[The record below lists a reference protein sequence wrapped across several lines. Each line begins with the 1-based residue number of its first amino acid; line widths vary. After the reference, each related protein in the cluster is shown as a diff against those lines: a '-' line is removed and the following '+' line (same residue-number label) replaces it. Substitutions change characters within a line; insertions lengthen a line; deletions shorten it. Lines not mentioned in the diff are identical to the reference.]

1 MDAAGTAHW
10 YLTQEARAM
19 LTRLALVR
27 PFAVHETMVPA
38 AALSPVAQ
46 VAIERVL
53 IGGRRELR
61 TAILGYLRWLA
72 GPGRRA
78 PVDVAQRRF
87 TRLRLRFGNAL
98 TQFDLFT
105 EVITQ
110 RSEAQTGVW
119 LSGLDELA
127 KDALALPGYDLDAPP
142 AIVYLSR
149 GAGAAIR
156 RARTRL
162 PGGAKNPAAI
172 IKVPRERM
180 VGHGIA
186 ASLVHEC
193 GHQAAALLCL
203 VEGLRKH
210 LAAAPQT
217 RADPEVWRY
226 WQLWISEIV
235 ADLWSVAKLGVAAT
249 VGLMGVVSLPRWA
262 VFRPSGDDPHPVP
275 WLRVQLSAA
284 IGAALYPDQQWSR
297 LTRLWLQLYPPKGL
311 DPGYAGLLRRQVAS
325 LPEFARLLL
334 AYRPAALAG
343 RSLGEALYLPDRQP
357 ANLIALWQAQ
367 RSSPTALLRMP
378 PALAFAV
385 VGQARAADLVT
396 PERESRLLSQLL
408 TYRALRS
415 SLDLSVLTAERVRAA
430 PPVFAGHRHR
440 PVAAPAAAGPLS
452 QSSTTGGTRYE

>member
-1 MDAAGTAHW
+1 VGTAGTTHW
-10 YLTQEARAM
+10 YLSQEARAM

-61 TAILGYLRWLA
+61 QAILDFLRWLA
-72 GPGRRA
+72 GPGRAA
-78 PVDVAQRRF
+78 PAEQLQRRF

-98 TQFDLFT
+98 THFDLFT

-110 RSEAQTGVW
+110 RSEHQNGVW

-127 KDALALPGYDLDAPP
+127 KDALTLPGYDLDAPP
-142 AIVYLSR
+142 AVVYLSR

-162 PGGAKNPAAI
+162 PGGARNPVAI

-180 VGHGIA
+180 IGHGIA
-186 ASLVHEC
+186 SSLVHEC
-193 GHQAAALLCL
+193 GHQAAALMCL
-203 VEGLRKH
+203 VEGLRTY
-210 LAAAPQT
+210 LAGLPQN
-217 RADPEVWRY
+217 RADPQVWRY

-235 ADLWSVAKLGVAAT
+235 ADLWSVAKLGIGST
-249 VGLMGVVSLPRWA
+249 LGLIGVVSMPRWA

-284 IGAALYPDQQWSR
+284 IGAALYPHPQWDR
-297 LTRLWLQLYPPKGL
+297 LTRLWQAMYPPTGL
-311 DPGYAGLLRRQVAS
+311 APAYADLVRRQVAG
-325 LPEFARLLL
+325 LPEFARVLL

-343 RSLGEALYLPDRQP
+343 HSLGEALYHPDRQA
-357 ANLIALWQAQ
+357 ANLVALWQRERGDAN
-367 RSSPTALLRMP
+367 ALLRIP
-378 PALAFAV
+378 PTLAFAV
-385 VGQARAADLVT
+385 VGQARAADLIS
-396 PERESRLLSQLL
+396 PERETRLLGRLL

-415 SLDLSVLTAERVRAA
+415 SLDLSLLTAERLRAA
-430 PPVFAGHRHR
+430 RPVFAATR
-440 PVAAPAAAGPLS
+440 PAGGPTAQPLADS
-452 QSSTTGGTRYE
+452 RTVG